1 MLLEELLSVTDE
13 GHPDEE
19 PLREALERVKDVAK
33 HINEEKRSMEEEK
46 KLKDLAERFAP
57 GEVPDL
63 VRFTRRFVREGDL
76 IKARLQ
82 RRQRRRV
89 FLFNDLLL
97 YAVSGQKGYTI
108 KGATGRAS
116 DVARAAHD
124 PRTPL
129 TPAAPSLDCRARRAR
144 RAREGREHPRHRD
157 DAQRLRA
164 DREVGKGVH
173 VARRVGRRQARVV
186 RGGAEGDQLEQAGAR
201 RVGLWRA
208 GDGRRRVAAARR
220 EDRPRRGG
228 HADEVQPARRQER
241 RALGASRRPRE
252 DPLGDA
258 TKKSSTSSLRS
269 GDRGDAR
276 RQSSAF
282 FKQQGAKKDDYFFS
296 VVFERSLDFA
306 ATSAQALVDWYLA
319 LAALVPRS
327 SEPLMEEDELRAR
340 IEGMAA

>member
-1 MLLEELLSVTDE
+1 MIATVNKKFLLELEAEREKWPDVNYAPIIKNNAKQMKGCYTRYVNNYDAAEQHLIQLKSKDKEKHRYLEVCKTHPEANGLDVRSLLIQPVQRVPRYRMLLEELLSVTDE

-116 DVARAAHD
+116 DMARA
-124 PRTPL
+124 
-129 TPAAPSLDCRARRAR
+129 
-144 RAREGREHPRHRD
+144 
-157 DAQRLRA
+157 
-164 DREVGKGVH
+164 
-173 VARRVGRRQARVV
+173 
-186 RGGAEGDQLEQAGAR
+186 GGA
-201 RVGLWRA
+201 
-208 GDGRRRVAAARR
+208 
-220 EDRPRRGG
+220 RPTHTSHPCCSLPRL
-228 HADEVQPARRQER
+228 Q
-241 RALGASRRPRE
+241 GAS
-252 DPLGDA
+252 
-258 TKKSSTSSLRS
+258 SSTSTRRS
-269 GDRGDAR
+269 RASPTPR
-276 RQSSAF
+276 RCTTPS
-282 FKQQGAKKDDYFFS
+282 
-296 VVFERSLDFA
+296 R
-306 ATSAQALVDWYLA
+306 
-319 LAALVPRS
+319 
-327 SEPLMEEDELRAR
+327 
-340 IEGMAA
+340 

>member
-1 MLLEELLSVTDE
+1 
-13 GHPDEE
+13 
-19 PLREALERVKDVAK
+19 
-33 HINEEKRSMEEEK
+33 MEEEK

-63 VRFTRRFVREGDL
+63 VRFTPALR
-76 IKARLQ
+76 ARGRPDQGAAAAAAAPPRLPLQ
-82 RRQRRRV
+82 RSAALRRLGPEGVHDQGCDRTR
-89 FLFNDLLL
+89 L
-97 YAVSGQKGYTI
+97 GY
-108 KGATGRAS
+108 
-116 DVARAAHD
+116 VARAAHD

-157 DAQRLRA
+157 DAQCLRA

-208 GDGRRRVAAARR
+208 GDGRRGVAAARR

-228 HADEVQPARRQER
+228 RDADEVQPARRQER
-241 RALGASRRPRE
+241 RALVRVSPDHAKIHW
-252 DPLGDA
+252 GDA

-269 GDRGDAR
+269 RT
-276 RQSSAF
+276 
-282 FKQQGAKKDDYFFS
+282 
-296 VVFERSLDFA
+296 RS
-306 ATSAQALVDWYLA
+306 
-319 LAALVPRS
+319 R
-327 SEPLMEEDELRAR
+327 
-340 IEGMAA
+340 